1 MPRRDSLTL
10 TEAAVLALLRIEGE
24 RSGYDL
30 LKLAG
35 KAIGHVWAPAKSQL
49 YATLGRL
56 VGAGLVRSRRVTQA
70 TRPDK
75 QLYRLTK
82 AGEAA
87 LEAWLTEVEPGAR
100 DAFYLRVFVGGLMPP
115 EQLVA
120 HVEQYRAD
128 TDERLE
134 LYRSLEAT
142 NTRRGHDRF
151 HHLMLR
157 YAIAQAE
164 TALAW
169 ADETLAELRASAG
182 SAVRRSS

>member
-30 LKLAG
+30 LKFAG
-35 KAIGHVWAPAKSQL
+35 QAIGHVWAPAKSQL
-49 YATLGRL
+49 YTTLRRL
-56 VGAGLVRSRRVTQA
+56 VGRGLVRSKKVVQA
-70 TRPDK
+70 ARPDK
-75 QLYRLTK
+75 QLFRLTK

-87 LEAWLTEVEPGAR
+87 LAEWLTAVEPGAR
-100 DAFYLRVFVGGLMPP
+100 DAFYLRVFVGGLMPV
-115 EQLVA
+115 EQVVA

-128 TDERLE
+128 TEERLE
-134 LYRSLEAT
+134 LYRALEST
-142 NTRRGHDRF
+142 NTRTGHDWY

-157 YAIAQAE
+157 HAIGQAT

-169 ADETLAELRASAG
+169 ADETLGELHARSGRAAL
-182 SAVRRSS
+182 RS

>member
-1 MPRRDSLTL
+1 VARRDTLTL

-30 LKLAG
+30 LKLAD

-49 YATLGRL
+49 YNTLRRL
-56 VGAGLVRSRRVTQA
+56 VDAGLVRSRKVVQTA
-70 TRPDK
+70 RPDK
-75 QLYRLTK
+75 QLFRLTS
-82 AGEAA
+82 AGEGA
-87 LEAWLTEVEPGAR
+87 LASWLAEVEPGAR
-100 DAFYLRVFVGGLMPP
+100 DAFYLKVFVGGLMPA

-128 TDERLE
+128 TEARLE

-142 NTRRGHDRF
+142 NTRVGHDWF

-157 YAIAQAE
+157 YAIGQAK
-164 TALAW
+164 TALGW
-169 ADETLAELRASAG
+169 ADDVLAELRARAPGVVSRG
-182 SAVRRSS
+182 

>member
-1 MPRRDSLTL
+1 VARRDTLTL

-49 YATLGRL
+49 YTTLRRL
-56 VGAGLVRSRRVTQA
+56 VEAGLVRSRKVVQT

-75 QLYRLTK
+75 QLFRLTA
-82 AGEAA
+82 AGESA
-87 LEAWLTEVEPGAR
+87 LDSWLAEVEPGAR
-100 DAFYLRVFVGGLMPP
+100 DAFYLKVFVGGLIPP
-115 EQLVA
+115 DRLVA

-128 TDERLE
+128 TEGRLE

-142 NTRRGHDRF
+142 NTRRGHDWF

-157 YAIAQAE
+157 HAIAQAT
-164 TALAW
+164 TALGW
-169 ADETLAELRASAG
+169 ADEVLAELRERVPGIASRG
-182 SAVRRSS
+182 